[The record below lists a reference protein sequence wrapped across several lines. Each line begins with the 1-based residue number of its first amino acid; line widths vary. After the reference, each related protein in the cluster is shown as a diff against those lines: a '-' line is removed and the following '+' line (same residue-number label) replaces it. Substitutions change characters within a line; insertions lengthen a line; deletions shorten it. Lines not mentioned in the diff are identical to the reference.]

1 MAKKTLS
8 ENPREELT
16 AVLVKPDGVKRGLI
30 GEVIARIEKRGLKI
44 VSLEMIWA
52 KRDQVDKHYPKDKKW
67 ITRLGEKTLASY
79 KKYGINARKEMETED
94 SFKIAQMVRG
104 WLLDYLTSGPMVKM
118 VVKGNHAIE
127 MVRKMAGDTMPAQA
141 ELGTIRGD
149 YSVDD
154 PGIANREKRAV
165 YNIVHVSETPEEA
178 DHEIHFWF
186 AIEDIFEYDTIVD
199 EPKLS

>member
-1 MAKKTLS
+1 MKKRTLS
-8 ENPREELT
+8 ENPREEKT
-16 AVLVKPDGVKRGLI
+16 VVLIKPDGVKRGLI
-30 GEVIARIEKRGLKI
+30 GEVISRIEKRGLKI

-52 KRDQVDKHYPKDKKW
+52 KREQVDKHYPKDKKW

-79 KKYGINARKEMETED
+79 KKYGIDAKKEMGTKD
-94 SFKIAQMVRG
+94 AFKIGKMVRR
-104 WLLDYLTSGPMVKM
+104 WLLDYLTSGPIVKM

-127 MVRKMAGDTMPAQA
+127 MVRRMAGDTMPAKA

-149 YSVDD
+149 FSVDD

-178 DHEIHFWF
+178 KHEIEFWF
-186 AIEDIFEYDTIVD
+186 AAEDIYDYNTIIN